1 MLWDLRIGR
10 AILPIYGHVKQIL
23 CSSFSSNGYHLAT
36 GSDDNT
42 IRLWDLRR
50 KNCFYIIPAH
60 TKLISDLVFQ
70 PNNSYFLA
78 SASYDNTCKIWSVK
92 DWSLVKN
99 MEAHEAKVTSI
110 SISND
115 GDYIATT
122 SHDRKWMLWKKN
134 LEKNILI

>member
-1 MLWDLRIGR
+1 MLWDLRLGR
-10 AILPIYGHVKQIL
+10 AILPISGHVKQIL
-23 CSSFSSNGYHLAT
+23 CSSFSNNGYHLAT

-60 TKLISDLVFQ
+60 TKLISDITFQ
-70 PNNSYFLA
+70 PNNSHFLA

-92 DWSLVKN
+92 DWSLVKTLV
-99 MEAHEAKVTSI
+99 AHEAKVTSI
-110 SISND
+110 SVSNQ

-122 SHDRKWMLWKKN
+122 SHDRKWMLWTKTG
-134 LEKNILI
+134 I